1 MYASVSRRKSQG
13 SASVSSAGTGGGR
26 GAPLTTAERDRKRGD
41 ESFQPGSTRHD
52 NARGI
57 GCGAMSVGGSSAT
70 TTPRSSVATTP
81 LSTPRGGRKEK
92 DAKDARGEDKEKM
105 IN

>member
-1 MYASVSRRKSQG
+1 
-13 SASVSSAGTGGGR
+13 
-26 GAPLTTAERDRKRGD
+26 
-41 ESFQPGSTRHD
+41 
-52 NARGI
+52 
-57 GCGAMSVGGSSAT
+57 MSVGGSSAT